1 MASLCVL
8 YKRRPNDICVA
19 TRDLGRALAGGAPT
33 EEEEEGPVSDGTVA
47 PIQIQM
53 QPAGNGAEVI
63 RKRNAGQQAGAISNQ
78 VNGITFNVGEKRPA
92 SLRAAASK
100 LAQ

>member
-33 EEEEEGPVSDGTVA
+33 EEEVPVSDGTVA

-63 RKRNAGQQAGAISNQ
+63 RKRNAEEQAGAISNQ